1 MVCQRG
7 LGFKAGPC
15 SQGGQRLSFLGR
27 PCVPGLFG
35 ALVPLRLAVL
45 FSLLAAPAWA
55 AVSPAPLPVTPA
67 AAVDAPT
74 DLSPSTQAEPLSPSA
89 ETEEPVLPEDADD
102 PLALASQAAL
112 TDLKPLSSTTL
123 AALAAALGPDQE
135 SVWLD
140 PESGEAVDAD
150 ASGAA
155 RVDAGALFAEL
166 ALRLARHEDKDAR
179 AALGMAIMKK
189 DARAK
194 EAKDL
199 AFEDK
204 LADAVIA
211 QLEAG
216 APKAKAELEALAAK
230 GNRRA
235 RQYLQLDAPPPNAAG
250 EPALSKGAAEA
261 VTGGARVEGAQ
272 PQTLSSSA
280 KP

>member
-7 LGFKAGPC
+7 RGFKAGPC
-15 SQGGQRLSFLGR
+15 GKGGQRLSFLGSI
-27 PCVPGLFG
+27 PAPFG
-35 ALVPLRLAVL
+35 APVPLRLAVL
-45 FSLLAAPAWA
+45 FSLLAAPALA
-55 AVSPAPLPVTPA
+55 AVSPAPLSGT
-67 AAVDAPT
+67 AAVAETAPEAV
-74 DLSPSTQAEPLSPSA
+74 SPSAEAPAEPAPLSPSA
-89 ETEEPVLPEDADD
+89 EAEEPVMPEDADD
-102 PLALASQAAL
+102 PLAVASQAAL
-112 TDLKPLSSTTL
+112 TDLKPLSSTVL

-135 SVWLD
+135 AVWLD
-140 PESGEAVDAD
+140 AESGEAVDAD

-155 RVDAGALFAEL
+155 RVDAVALYAEL
-166 ALRLARHEDKDAR
+166 AFRLVRHEDKDAR

-211 QLEAG
+211 QLEKG
-216 APKAKAELEALAAK
+216 EPKAKAELDALAAK

-235 RQYLQLDAPPPNAAG
+235 RQYLKLDAPPPSAAP
-250 EPALSKGAAEA
+250 ETLSP
-261 VTGGARVEGAQ
+261 TAQ
-272 PQTLSSSA
+272 PQTLSPSA